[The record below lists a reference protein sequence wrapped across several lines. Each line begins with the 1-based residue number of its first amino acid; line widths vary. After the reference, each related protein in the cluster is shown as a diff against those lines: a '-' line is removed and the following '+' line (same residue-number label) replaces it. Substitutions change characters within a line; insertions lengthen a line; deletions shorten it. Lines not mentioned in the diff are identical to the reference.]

1 MGSLGVFQ
9 LGRSTAHNNDNPF
22 NEKKKKHTMT
32 MILRLLNKQVLSD
45 TNQIKNLK
53 LITSFTSQRHENR
66 ISSLGMRYDAI
77 GEIPLILLLF

>member
-1 MGSLGVFQ
+1 
-9 LGRSTAHNNDNPF
+9 
-22 NEKKKKHTMT
+22 MT